1 MLRRAARVVLGVVS
15 CCLPVLVLA
24 EPQAPAAAMRP
35 VPQSAILLPSETQ
48 RVPVDSAITVGRLD
62 NGLRYYIRANRR
74 PENRAEL
81 RLVVNAGSV
90 LEDDDQ
96 RGLAHVV
103 EHMAFNGTKHFAKQE
118 IGAFMESIGM
128 RFGPSLNAFTSFDD
142 TTFVMQV
149 PTDKVGIIDRAFL
162 VMEDW
167 SQNLLFEPQ
176 EVDQERG
183 VIIEEWR
190 LRRGA
195 GARMQDQVLPV
206 LLKGSRYSERVPI
219 GTRESL
225 QTFPHARLTQ
235 FYKDWYRPD
244 LMAVVAVG
252 DFDPAVIERLIKEHF
267 TRIPP
272 AAVRRPRPSFDVPG
286 SSGTSFA
293 IVADKEIPA
302 ATIAIYNK
310 LPARE
315 QSTVSSYR
323 QRIIDHLYAGMVND
337 RLAELSQKPN
347 PPFVAANVE
356 RSIFVRTLETATLSA
371 IVKPD
376 GIEQAVDALLTESE
390 RVARYGFTPA
400 EFDREKRN
408 LLRVYEQAVTEKAS
422 QDSGSLAD
430 EYVRN
435 FLVDESIPGIA
446 WEYEQHQRG
455 LPGITLAEVNALAR
469 EWNGDRNRVV
479 VVFAP
484 DQPGLTLPTEA
495 KLASVMAAVD
505 MKRIDPPVNAEH
517 TSVLLPTLPEPGAV
531 VSTKTVPDVG
541 MTEWTLSNGVTVVLK
556 PTTLK
561 QDEVVFRAFSPG
573 GTSLAPDRDYVAAMT
588 AAQVM
593 AAGGVGSFD
602 ATGLRNALS
611 GKVAVVSPT
620 IGDTREGMSGGGS
633 VKDIETILQLVY
645 LYFTSPRADA
655 SIFTVMTDQM
665 RMLLVNRRVMPDAVF
680 DEMVQTTMTQNHL
693 RARPL
698 SPEIVAEM
706 DLAKSLAF
714 YKDRFADASGFTF
727 VFVGSLNLET
737 LKPLVERYLGAL
749 PSLHRKETWKDVG
762 IKPPRGIVE
771 RTVTKGIEPK
781 GRVRLVFSGPFTWTA
796 SNRVALETLG
806 EVLEGQLGLVLR
818 EEQSGTYG
826 VQVNTET
833 QRFPTP
839 EYQISVDFGCDPART
854 DALVKTALGEVGK
867 LRLDGPSSNYVAD
880 TRQALLRQWE
890 TNRQENLFLL
900 DEVADSLEFG
910 DDVRGIEDVPR
921 LYRDLTAEVVRDAAR
936 QYLDTN
942 NYVRVTLLPEKK

>member
-1 MLRRAARVVLGVVS
+1 MILRRHA
-15 CCLPVLVLA
+15 CLVPVLLTVGLA
-24 EPQAPAAAMRP
+24 VFVPASAQVAPAAARP
-35 VPQSAILLPSETQ
+35 AQVGILLPSETQ
-48 RVPVDSAITVGRLD
+48 KVPVDTAITVGRLD
-62 NGLRYYIRANRR
+62 NGLRYYIRANKR

-81 RLVVNAGSV
+81 RLVINAGSV
-90 LEDDDQ
+90 LEDNDQ
-96 RGLAHVV
+96 RGLAHFV

-142 TTFVMQV
+142 TTFVMQL
-149 PTDKVGIIDRAFL
+149 PTDKLGILDRAFL

-167 SQNLLFEPQ
+167 SQNLLFEP
-176 EVDQERG
+176 EEIDQERG

-195 GARMQDQVLPV
+195 AARMQDQVLPV
-206 LLKGSRYSERVPI
+206 LLKGSRYPDRIPI
-219 GTRESL
+219 GTKESL
-225 QTFPHARLTQ
+225 QTFPRERLTQ

-252 DFDPAVIERLIKEHF
+252 DFDPAVIERLIKAHF
-267 TRIPP
+267 SGIP
-272 AAVRRPRPSFDVPG
+272 AAAIRRPRPSFEVPEQP
-286 SSGTSFA
+286 GTSFA
-293 IVADKEIPA
+293 IVTDKETPT

-347 PPFVAANVE
+347 PPFVAANVD
-356 RSIFVRTLETATLSA
+356 RSIFVRTLEAATLSA
-371 IVKPD
+371 LVKPD
-376 GIEQAVDALLTESE
+376 SIEQAVDALLTESE
-390 RVARYGFTPA
+390 RVARYGFTLA

-422 QDSGSLAD
+422 QDSGDLAD

-446 WEYEQHQRG
+446 WEYEQHKRG
-455 LPGITLAEVNALAR
+455 LPGVTLAEVNALAR

-479 VVFAP
+479 VVVAP
-484 DQPGLTLPTEA
+484 DQPGLTPPTEA
-495 KLASVMAAVD
+495 KLASVMAAVG
-505 MKRIDPPVNAEH
+505 MKRIDPPVDGTHSE
-517 TSVLLPTLPEPGAV
+517 VLLPVLPVPGSV
-531 VSTKTVPDVG
+531 VATKTIPEAGLTV
-541 MTEWTLSNGVTVVLK
+541 WTLSNGVTVVVK

-573 GTSLAPDRDYVAAMT
+573 GTSLAADRDYVAAMT
-588 AAQVM
+588 SAQVI

-602 ATGLRNALS
+602 LTNLRKALS

-620 IGDTREGMSGGGS
+620 IGETHEGLSGGGS
-633 VKDIETILQLVY
+633 VKDIETILQLIY
-645 LYFTSPRADA
+645 LNVTQPRADA
-655 SIFTVMTDQM
+655 SIFGIMTDQM
-665 RMLLVNRRVMPDAVF
+665 KTLLANRRAMPDTVF
-680 DEMVQTTMTQNHL
+680 DEMVQTTMTQNHF

-698 SPEIVAEM
+698 SPEVVGEM
-706 DLAKSLAF
+706 NLDKSLAF
-714 YKDRFADASGFTF
+714 YKDRFADASDFTF
-727 VFVGSLNLET
+727 VFVGSLDLEV
-737 LKPLVERYLGAL
+737 LKPQVERYLGSL
-749 PSLHRKETWKDVG
+749 PSLRRKETWKDVG
-762 IKPPRGIVE
+762 VKPPRGVVE

-781 GRVRLVFSGPFTWTA
+781 GRVRLVFSGPLTWTA
-796 SNRVALETLG
+796 ADRVALETLG
-806 EVLEGQLGLVLR
+806 MVLEGQLGLVLR

-826 VQVNTET
+826 VEVNTET

-839 EYQISVDFGCDPART
+839 EYQMSVDFSCDPARA
-854 DALVKTALGEVGK
+854 DALVKTALVEIGK
-867 LRLDGPSSNYVAD
+867 LRLDGPSEKYVGD

-890 TNRQENLFLL
+890 TNSQDNAFLL
-900 DEVADSLEFG
+900 DQVADSLKFG
-910 DDVRGIEDVPR
+910 DDVRAVADEPNI
-921 LYRDLTAEVVRDAAR
+921 YRELTAATLRDAAR

-942 NYVRVTLLPEKK
+942 NYVRVTLMPEKQ